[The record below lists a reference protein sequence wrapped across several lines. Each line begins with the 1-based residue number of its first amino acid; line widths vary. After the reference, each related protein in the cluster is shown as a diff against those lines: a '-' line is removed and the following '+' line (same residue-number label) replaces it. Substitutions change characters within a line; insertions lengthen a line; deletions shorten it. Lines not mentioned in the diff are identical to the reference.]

1 MSHEPPPDTAARLQV
16 AGEPVA
22 RGVALPV
29 GEPAGQSPGPHARLL
44 EVEDLQ
50 VTYRGVPA
58 VGGISLS
65 VRRGEIVGLIGP
77 NGAGKSSALNA
88 ISGDVRAAGG
98 SVRLAGHDITRLAP
112 YRRARRGMAR
122 TSQTARVFEG
132 LTVFEGLLTVARG
145 ADGASLTRT
154 VVRRGQRADEKETAQ
169 MVWGLL
175 DHHGFA
181 HIANLY
187 GRELS
192 GGQRRFV
199 DLAMALI
206 RAPEL
211 LLLDEPMVG
220 VAPAL
225 LPSLMEELQRV
236 ARAGVGILMVEHALD
251 VVAALCDR
259 VIVMAGGSIIAEGT
273 YQEIAEDVEVRR
285 AYLS

>member
-1 MSHEPPPDTAARLQV
+1 MSEEPDSIA
-16 AGEPVA
+16 
-22 RGVALPV
+22 
-29 GEPAGQSPGPHARLL
+29 EPAGRVGAGGVTATHRVAAPDTRVPGPALL
-44 EVEDLQ
+44 EVSDLR

-65 VRRGEIVGLIGP
+65 VGRGEIVGLIGP

-88 ISGDVRAAGG
+88 ISGDVHAAGG
-98 SVRLAGHDITRLAP
+98 SVRLADRDITRFPP
-112 YRRARRGMAR
+112 YRRARNGMAR

-132 LTVFEGLLTVARG
+132 LTVFEGLITVARG
-145 ADGASLTRT
+145 AQGASLMRT
-154 VVRRGQRADEKETAQ
+154 LVRRGQRPEEADAAER
-169 MVWGLL
+169 VWRLL

-181 HIANLY
+181 HIADLY

-206 RAPEL
+206 RAPQL

-220 VAPAL
+220 VAPSILPGLMQAL
-225 LPSLMEELQRV
+225 KEV
-236 ARAGVGILMVEHALD
+236 AQQEVGILMVEHALD
-251 VVAALCDR
+251 VVAELCDR
-259 VIVMAGGSIIAEGT
+259 VIVMAAGEIIAEGT
-273 YQEIAEDVEVRR
+273 YQEIAGNVDVRR

>member
-1 MSHEPPPDTAARLQV
+1 MSTQPPVDSDLRAEDSRERSASAPTRTD
-16 AGEPVA
+16 GENSSWVVEVK
-22 RGVALPV
+22 G
-29 GEPAGQSPGPHARLL
+29 L
-44 EVEDLQ
+44 EVA
-50 VTYRGVPA
+50 YGGVPA
-58 VGGISLS
+58 VAGVSLA
-65 VRRGEIVGLIGP
+65 VARGEIVGLIGP

-88 ISGDVRAAGG
+88 ISGDVRASGG
-98 SVRLAGHDITRLAP
+98 SVRFANRDVTRLP
-112 YRRARRGMAR
+112 SFRRARLGMAR

-132 LTVFEGLLTVARG
+132 LTVFEGLMSVARG
-145 ADGASLTRT
+145 QKGASLTRT
-154 VVRRGQRADEKETAQ
+154 VLGRGQRAAERDAAEKA
-169 MVWGLL
+169 WGIL

-181 HIANLY
+181 HIADLF

-206 RAPEL
+206 RSPDL

-225 LPSLMEELQRV
+225 LPGLMGELRNV
-236 ARAGVGILMVEHALD
+236 ADRGVAILMVEHALD

-259 VIVMAGGSIIAEGT
+259 VIVMAAGTVIAEGT
-273 YQEIAEDVEVRR
+273 YGEISENTQVRR

>member
-1 MSHEPPPDTAARLQV
+1 VSHEPLSGAEARLQV
-16 AGEPVA
+16 EGEPTA
-22 RGVALPV
+22 HGGALPAP
-29 GEPAGQSPGPHARLL
+29 ETASRSPDPHAGLL
-44 EVEDLQ
+44 EVKDLQ

-211 LLLDEPMVG
+211 LLG

>member
-1 MSHEPPPDTAARLQV
+1 VSHEPLRGAEARLQV
-16 AGEPVA
+16 EGEPA
-22 RGVALPV
+22 AHGVSLPV
-29 GEPAGQSPGPHARLL
+29 GEPAGQSSGPHAGLL
-44 EVEDLQ
+44 EVEDLR

-132 LTVFEGLLTVARG
+132 LTVFEGLVTVARG
-145 ADGASLTRT
+145 AEGASLTRT
-154 VVRRGQRADEKETAQ
+154 VIRRGQRADEKETAQ

-259 VIVMAGGSIIAEGT
+259 VIVMAAGGIIAEGT

>member
-1 MSHEPPPDTAARLQV
+1 MSEESLTTAGSSRAAEQREARRQRVHATGSSLLDVRGLQV
-16 AGEPVA
+16 VYGGVSAVA
-22 RGVALPV
+22 
-29 GEPAGQSPGPHARLL
+29 
-44 EVEDLQ
+44 
-50 VTYRGVPA
+50 
-58 VGGISLS
+58 GISLTAE
-65 VRRGEIVGLIGP
+65 RGEIVGLIGP

-88 ISGDVRAAGG
+88 ISGDTRAAGG
-98 SVRLAGHDITRLAP
+98 SVHLAGRDITRRSS
-112 YRRARRGMAR
+112 YRRARLGLAR

-145 ADGASLTRT
+145 AEGASLTRT
-154 VVRRGQRADEKETAQ
+154 LLRRGQRQEDRDAAEL
-169 MVWGLL
+169 VWQLL
-175 DHHGFA
+175 DQHDFA
-181 HIANLY
+181 HIADLY

-206 RAPEL
+206 RSPQL

-225 LPSLMEELQRV
+225 LPKLMNDLRRV
-236 ARAGVGILMVEHALD
+236 AERGVGILMVEHALD

-259 VIVMAGGSIIAEGT
+259 VIVMASGRVIAEGT
-273 YQEIAEDVEVRR
+273 YEEIAEDVEVRR

>member
-1 MSHEPPPDTAARLQV
+1 MSGDQPYEAGAVAPGMTAPRP
-16 AGEPVA
+16 ESTTP
-22 RGVALPV
+22 LP
-29 GEPAGQSPGPHARLL
+29 GAQSALL
-44 EVEDLQ
+44 EVAHLR

-58 VGGISLS
+58 VSGVSLG

-88 ISGDVRAAGG
+88 ISGDVRPAGG
-98 SVRLAGHDITRLAP
+98 AVRLAGKDLTRLAP
-112 YRRARRGMAR
+112 YRRARLGLAR

-132 LTVFEGLLTVARG
+132 LTVFEGLATIARG
-145 ADGASLTRT
+145 AQGASLTRT
-154 VVRRGQRADEKETAQ
+154 LIHRGQRDEERQASAR
-169 MVWGLL
+169 VWELL

-181 HIANLY
+181 HIADLY

-206 RAPEL
+206 RSPQM

-220 VAPAL
+220 VAPAI
-225 LPSLMEELQRV
+225 LPRLMEALQDV
-236 ARAGVGILMVEHALD
+236 ARQGIGILMVEHALD

-259 VIVMAGGSIIAEGT
+259 VIVMAAGEVIAEGT
-273 YQEIAEDVEVRR
+273 YQEIAADVEVRR

>member
-1 MSHEPPPDTAARLQV
+1 MSANSLDPARSEHAATQV
-16 AGEPVA
+16 ARPTARASEQEPERHAHV
-22 RGVALPV
+22 
-29 GEPAGQSPGPHARLL
+29 PGTPLL
-44 EVEDLQ
+44 EVSALR
-50 VTYRGVPA
+50 VKYGGVVA
-58 VGGISLS
+58 VDRVSLTVGS
-65 VRRGEIVGLIGP
+65 GEIVGLIGP

-88 ISGDVRAAGG
+88 ISGDVRTAGG
-98 SVRLAGHDITRLAP
+98 SVRLAGQNITRLAP
-112 YRRARRGMAR
+112 FRRARRGLAR

-132 LTVFEGLLTVARG
+132 LTVFEGLVTVMRG

-154 VVRRGQRADEKETAQ
+154 LVRRGQRSEELDAAER
-169 MVWGLL
+169 VWQLL
-175 DHHGFA
+175 DQHGFA

-206 RAPEL
+206 RSPQL

-225 LPSLMEELQRV
+225 LPKLMGDLREV
-236 ARAGVGILMVEHALD
+236 ANTGVGVLMVEHALD
-251 VVAALCDR
+251 VVAALCSR
-259 VIVMAGGSIIAEGT
+259 VIVMAGGTIIAEGT
-273 YQEIAEDVEVRR
+273 YREIAENVDVRR

>member
-1 MSHEPPPDTAARLQV
+1 VSHEPLPGAEAPLQV
-16 AGEPVA
+16 EGEPVA
-22 RGVALPV
+22 RGVSLPAQ
-29 GEPAGQSPGPHARLL
+29 EAAGRSPGSHAALL
-44 EVEDLQ
+44 EVEDLL

-58 VGGISLS
+58 VAGISLS
-65 VRRGEIVGLIGP
+65 VRSGEIVGLIGP

-88 ISGDVRAAGG
+88 ISGDVRAASG
-98 SVRLAGHDITRLAP
+98 SVRFAGHDITRLPP

-132 LTVFEGLLTVARG
+132 LTVFEGLMTVARG
-145 ADGASLTRT
+145 AEGASLTRT
-154 VVRRGQRADEKETAQ
+154 VVRRGQRADEKETAE
-169 MVWGLL
+169 MVWELL
-175 DHHGFA
+175 DHHSFA

-259 VIVMAGGSIIAEGT
+259 VIVMAAGSIIAEGT